1 MHFMKVLVL
10 DNIRSSYN
18 VGSIL
23 RTADAV
29 GVERVICVGTTPYP
43 ALPGDTRP
51 GHVAASNSKEI
62 AKTALGAEKSI
73 SISYEPNLKE
83 SLNALRTEGYT
94 IAALEQAERSIN
106 LFDYQPTGKIAL
118 ILGNEVDGVD
128 LSALEN
134 SDIILEIPMKGAK
147 ESLNVAVSAGIAMY
161 QLTR

>member
-94 IAALEQAERSIN
+94 IAALE
-106 LFDYQPTGKIAL
+106 
-118 ILGNEVDGVD
+118 
-128 LSALEN
+128 N